1 MATNNETNKVEEAVE
16 VKTEAAVEQA
26 PATEQKTEG
35 APAERRGQFRR
46 NNNNRRNDRRNNRNQ
61 QEKEFEERVV
71 KINRITKVVKGGRRM
86 RFSALVVVGDKK
98 GRIGFGTG
106 KAKEVPDAIRK
117 ATENAERNIMRVSLV
132 GSTIPHEVV
141 GTYGA
146 GEVVL
151 RPAAT
156 GSGVVAGGPV
166 RAVLEL
172 AGVTDVISKCLGSR
186 TPINVVRATVEGLK
200 QMTTLNRVASL
211 RGKKPEE
218 IRY

>member
-1 MATNNETNKVEEAVE
+1 MDAKVENTAVE
-16 VKTEAAVEQA
+16 TVE
-26 PATEQKTEG
+26 KV
-35 APAERRGQFRR
+35 PAEEGRPQRR
-46 NNNNRRNDRRNNRNQ
+46 NNNNRRQNNRNARNT

-86 RFSALVVVGDKK
+86 RFSALVVIGDHK
-98 GRIGFGTG
+98 GRVGFGTG

-117 ATENAERNIMRVSLV
+117 ATENAQRNLIRVPLV
-132 GSTIPHEVV
+132 GDTLPHEIV
-141 GTYGA
+141 GAYGA

-156 GSGVVAGGPV
+156 GTGVIAGGPV

-186 TPINVVRATVEGLK
+186 TAINVVRATVEGLK
-200 QMTTLNRVASL
+200 NLTTIEEVAEL
-211 RGKKPEE
+211 RDLKPQEV
-218 IRY
+218 RY